1 MDLGYFETEIHIQGV
16 DTNALNQEIA
26 RGVVAKE
33 MKEEDINYY
42 SQVHIL
48 VSLPVGQYMEAKD
61 IIEKLKKIKGVE
73 IEQGA
78 N

>member
-1 MDLGYFETEIHIQGV
+1 MDFGDFDTEINIKGV
-16 DTNALNQEIA
+16 DTTALDQEIA

-33 MKEEDINYY
+33 MKEEEINYY

-61 IIEKLKKIKGVE
+61 ILDKLKKIKGVE